1 MGAILVTHQGM
12 ERIAGEI
19 NEEKRQKNI
28 LRRETTNNTKEAALH
43 LDKLQGFEQ
52 YNASN
57 LIYEC
62 HRIQKFLREKD
73 FTEITLREAQTVY
86 EDATALLNHVKEE
99 ISKL

>member
-28 LRRETTNNTKEAALH
+28 LRRETTNNTKEVALH

-62 HRIQKFLREKD
+62 HRIQKF
-73 FTEITLREAQTVY
+73 
-86 EDATALLNHVKEE
+86 
-99 ISKL
+99 